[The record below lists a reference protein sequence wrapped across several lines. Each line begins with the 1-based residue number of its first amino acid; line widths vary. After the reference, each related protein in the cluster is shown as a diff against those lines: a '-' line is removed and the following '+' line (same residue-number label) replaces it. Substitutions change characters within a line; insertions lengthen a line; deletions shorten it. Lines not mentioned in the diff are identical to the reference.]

1 MPVGMQR
8 RSIGMLDSPDHRG
21 LRSSGEMRAG
31 GVTGLGPSTNAA
43 MCLALAVLTICGPA
57 KAARATPPIPCA
69 RIAGGGGEVAELT
82 GTFAFTLKDGTQ
94 VSLLDVGLPGKGTGP
109 TPAADAAREA
119 MKTLVLG
126 KSVRLY
132 YEAKPAL
139 REDRHGRR
147 LVQVLVGAPGAS
159 DAFWLQARLIE
170 MGAAL
175 IDSWHTNRA
184 CVSSLLPLEVSA
196 REGERGL
203 WTDAANRPIA
213 AERAGAARGV
223 FALIEGTIVRARKIG
238 GTIYLDFSDDWRR
251 GLAVTVGGKAAR
263 LFAKAG
269 VDPLKLAGRRVRVR
283 GYVNWGSGPEIAA
296 THPEMLEFL
305 PESR

>member
-1 MPVGMQR
+1 MRIR
-8 RSIGMLDSPDHRG
+8 RIGFLVALG
-21 LRSSGEMRAG
+21 L
-31 GVTGLGPSTNAA
+31 VPL
-43 MCLALAVLTICGPA
+43 LAE
-57 KAARATPPIPCA
+57 AARAPPPIPCA
-69 RIAGGGGEVAELT
+69 RIAGGAGEIAELT
-82 GTFAFTLKDGTQ
+82 GSFTFKLKDGMQ
-94 VSLLDVGLPGKGTGP
+94 VALLDVGLPGKGPGP
-109 TPAADAAREA
+109 SPASDAGREA
-119 MKTLVLG
+119 MRMLALG
-126 KSVRLY
+126 KSVHLY

-139 REDRHGRR
+139 REDRHGVR
-147 LVQVLVGAPGAS
+147 LVHVLVGAPGAS

-175 IDSWHTNRA
+175 VDSWATNRA
-184 CVSSLLPLEVSA
+184 CVSSLLPLEVFA
-196 REGERGL
+196 REAERGL
-203 WTDAANRPIA
+203 WTDAANRPIP
-213 AERAGAARGV
+213 AERASAARGR

-263 LFAKAG
+263 LFARAG

-283 GYVNWGSGPEIAA
+283 GYVDWGSGPVIAA